1 MGILNRTPDSFSDG
15 GNFLDEKKAL
25 RHIEQMVKDGAD
37 IVDIGGESTRPG
49 AGEVSLKDELDRVI
63 PVIRKAAA
71 NIDIPISIDTRKA
84 EVAEAALEAGASIV
98 NDITA
103 LQGDRDMRYVVARH
117 RAPVI
122 LMHMKGAPLT
132 MQQSPVYE
140 DLISEIISY
149 LAHSIELA
157 KEAGVPPEAI
167 IVDPGIGFGKTTAHN
182 LSIIRNLGRLKSL
195 GRPIL
200 IGTSRKS
207 FIGGVLNLGADRRL
221 MGTAASVAI
230 SILNGANIIRVHDV
244 KEMVEVARLTDA
256 ILNN

>member
-49 AGEVSLKDELDRVI
+49 AEQVSLKDELDRVI

-103 LQGDRDMRYVVARH
+103 LQGDKEMRHVVAKH
-117 RAPVI
+117 RVPVI
-122 LMHMKGAPLT
+122 LMHMKGAPRT

-149 LAHSIELA
+149 LKYSIELA
-157 KEAGVPPEAI
+157 KDAGVPADSI
-167 IVDPGIGFGKTTAHN
+167 IIDPGIGFGKTTEHN

-207 FIGGVLNLGADRRL
+207 FIGGVLKLDVGRRL

-244 KEMVEVARLTDA
+244 KEMVEVARLADA
-256 ILNN
+256 VLNN